1 MFNELRQ
8 FRTSHVIIWANYLES
23 VAALN
28 EALPTAFPQIPV
40 YTLHGRVPA
49 TERAAKID
57 LWKKRDGVLVATQG
71 TGGYGLTLT
80 ESHQVF
86 FYSENWRYA
95 LRLQAEDRCHRIG
108 QKDSVC
114 YVTLQGESRFDE
126 RIRSALARKADA
138 LEELK
143 REVRRLNGNRNAIR
157 KLMEHAV

>member
-1 MFNELRQ
+1 M
-8 FRTSHVIIWANYLES
+8 IIWANYLES
-23 VAALN
+23 IAALN

-57 LWKKRDGVLVATQG
+57 LWKKRGGVLVATQG

-80 ESHQVF
+80 ESH
-86 FYSENWRYA
+86 
-95 LRLQAEDRCHRIG
+95 QAEDRCHRIG

>member
-1 MFNELRQ
+1 M
-8 FRTSHVIIWANYLES
+8 
-23 VAALN
+23 
-28 EALPTAFPQIPV
+28 P
-40 YTLHGRVPA
+40 
-49 TERAAKID
+49 
-57 LWKKRDGVLVATQG
+57 
-71 TGGYGLTLT
+71 
-80 ESHQVF
+80 
-86 FYSENWRYA
+86 
-95 LRLQAEDRCHRIG
+95 RIG